1 MEKTELIKI
10 IIENQ
15 RVINRFMRQEDPD
28 VWMELNLT
36 VAQVK
41 CLFFIVNHSDVNF
54 RILAKALKVT
64 PSNVTGIIDR
74 LSEQDMVVR
83 VVNPQDRRMQMLKL
97 TAKGIKLI
105 SNFRGSRI
113 AQMNLL
119 LNQLD
124 EEQLSVIERGFSLLS
139 DRVKKIIE
147 KSSQPT

>member
-1 MEKTELIKI
+1 MEKSELIKI

-41 CLFFIVNHSDVNF
+41 CLFFIANHSDVNF

-97 TAKGIKLI
+97 TAKGMKLI

-124 EEQLSVIERGFSLLS
+124 EEQLGVIERGFGLLS

-147 KSSQPT
+147 KSSQ